1 MILHKSNY
9 VEIYWEEE
17 NSLIIDKFL
26 LMSIDMSPEEFKEE
40 MIIFVEM
47 CEKYMPEKELVH
59 LLDMRFAIGVDEQ
72 TWMNEV
78 IFPRYADI
86 IKRMAFLVPR
96 NFISELSVEQ
106 TMEEEIGSK
115 FLQKYFDSEEK
126 ARDWLMK

>member
-9 VEIYWEEE
+9 VEIQWEEK

-26 LMSIDMSPEEFKEE
+26 LTTIDMSVEEFKKE
-40 MIIFVEM
+40 MLIFVEM
-47 CEKYMPEKELVH
+47 CEKYMPEKELVD